1 MFEKIHGPAAK
12 PWPHVVLNL
21 RVLVLMP
28 DSSISTKL
36 PDFPAHPVIRVEGF
50 QKTYAGTPA
59 VSDLSFHVEP
69 GEILGLVG
77 PNGAG
82 KTTTMRSLAAII
94 PPSGGSLRVLER
106 EVTADPVGVKQSL
119 AYLPDDPQL
128 FPDLSV
134 EEHMAFI
141 ATAFAVKDAEGK
153 SRDLLAEF
161 ELDGKRRCRA
171 RDLSRGM
178 RQKLAIC
185 CAYLHDP
192 AALLF
197 DEPLTG
203 LDPHGI
209 RRLKASILDRAKQGT
224 AVLVSS
230 HLLAMVEDICTH
242 ILILDSGRQRFF
254 GTLAALKKQF
264 LREEPGATL
273 ERIFFLATQAEIE
286 QSELAAVPT

>member
-1 MFEKIHGPAAK
+1 MFGKRPGWIIPSQFPQPLILWVNAFMSDQQYLPNRK
-12 PWPHVVLNL
+12 S
-21 RVLVLMP
+21 
-28 DSSISTKL
+28 SSIT
-36 PDFPAHPVIRVEGF
+36 PVIQVEDF
-50 QKTYAGTPA
+50 QKSYGGTLA
-59 VSDLSFHVEP
+59 VSHLSFQVGP

-94 PPSGGSLRVLER
+94 TPSSGRLHVKGQDV
-106 EVTADPVGVKQSL
+106 VTNAIGVKNIL

-128 FPDLSV
+128 FPDLTV
-134 EEHMAFI
+134 EEHLAFI
-141 ATAFAVKDAEGK
+141 ASAFGVEGAEDK
-153 SRDLLAEF
+153 ANVLLEGF
-161 ELDGKRRCRA
+161 ELAGKRRARA

-209 RRLKASILDRAKQGT
+209 RRLKASIRERANQGT
-224 AVLVSS
+224 AVLISS

-242 ILILDSGRQRFF
+242 ILILDDGRQRFF
-254 GTLAALKKQF
+254 GTLEELKQRF
-264 LREEPGATL
+264 QREEENATL
-273 ERIFFLATQAEIE
+273 ERIFFLATQAETDTA
-286 QSELAAVPT
+286 QPELVPS

>member
-1 MFEKIHGPAAK
+1 
-12 PWPHVVLNL
+12 
-21 RVLVLMP
+21 MP
-28 DSSISTKL
+28 
-36 PDFPAHPVIRVEGF
+36 PFPKKSKRLEGRGLPVIEVKGF
-50 QKTYAGTPA
+50 CKSYGSTAA
-59 VSDLSFHVEP
+59 VSDLSFTVKP

-94 PPSGGSLRVLER
+94 PPSGGRLTVR
-106 EVTADPVGVKQSL
+106 EHDVALDPVGVKRSL

-128 FPDLSV
+128 FPDLTV
-134 EEHMAFI
+134 EEHLAFI
-141 ATAFAVKDAEGK
+141 ASAFGVENAQEKAAA
-153 SRDLLAEF
+153 LLDEF
-161 ELDGKRRCRA
+161 ELAGKRRARA

-209 RRLKASILDRAKQGT
+209 RRLKASLGEHALRGT

-242 ILILDSGRQRFF
+242 ILILDSGKQRFF
-254 GTLAALKKQF
+254 GTLDELKKQY
-264 LREEPGATL
+264 LREEQNATL
-273 ERIFFLATQAEIE
+273 ERIFFLATQADTIE
-286 QSELAAVPT
+286 ADVFAVPS

>member
-1 MFEKIHGPAAK
+1 MPHQPDIANRSAISPGPMIQA
-12 PWPHVVLNL
+12 
-21 RVLVLMP
+21 
-28 DSSISTKL
+28 
-36 PDFPAHPVIRVEGF
+36 EGF
-50 QKTYAGTPA
+50 RKVYGGTVA
-59 VSDLSFHVEP
+59 VADLTFKVEP

-94 PPSGGSLRVLER
+94 PPSSGRLSIQQRDV
-106 EVTADPVGVKQSL
+106 VSDPVGVKKSL
-119 AYLPDDPQL
+119 AYLPDDPHL
-128 FPDLSV
+128 FPDLTV
-134 EEHMAFI
+134 EEHLAFI
-141 ATAFAVKDAEGK
+141 ASAFGVEQAQEKSAV
-153 SRDLLAEF
+153 LLDEF
-161 ELDGKRRCRA
+161 ELTHKRRARA

-209 RRLKASILDRAKQGT
+209 RRLKASICERAERGT

-230 HLLAMVEDICTH
+230 HLLAMVEDLCTH
-242 ILILDSGRQRFF
+242 ILILDSGHQRFF
-254 GTLAALKKQF
+254 GTLEQLKKQF
-264 LREEPGATL
+264 FHEEQDASL
-273 ERIFFLATQAEIE
+273 ERIFFLATQSKCEV
-286 QSELAAVPT
+286 SELTALPS

>member
-1 MFEKIHGPAAK
+1 MPLPSKKSNRPEN
-12 PWPHVVLNL
+12 PH
-21 RVLVLMP
+21 P
-28 DSSISTKL
+28 
-36 PDFPAHPVIRVEGF
+36 PVIAVEGF
-50 QKTYAGTPA
+50 SKSYGSTVA
-59 VSDLSFHVEP
+59 VSELSFAVRP

-94 PPSGGSLRVLER
+94 APSGGRLTVRGHDVAL
-106 EVTADPVGVKQSL
+106 DPVGVKRSL

-128 FPDLSV
+128 FPDLTAD
-134 EEHMAFI
+134 EHLAFI
-141 ATAFAVKDAEGK
+141 ASAFGVENAREKSAE
-153 SRDLLAEF
+153 LLEEF
-161 ELDGKRRCRA
+161 ELSGKRQSRA

-203 LDPHGI
+203 LDPRGI
-209 RRLKASILDRAKQGT
+209 RRLKASICERAEQG
-224 AVLVSS
+224 AAILVSS

-242 ILILDSGRQRFF
+242 ILILDTGKQKFF
-254 GTLAALKKQF
+254 GTLGDLKKQY
-264 LREEPGATL
+264 LREEQNATL
-273 ERIFFLATQAEIE
+273 EKIFFLATQADTIE
-286 QSELAAVPT
+286 ADVFAVP

>member
-1 MFEKIHGPAAK
+1 
-12 PWPHVVLNL
+12 
-21 RVLVLMP
+21 MP
-28 DSSISTKL
+28 QL
-36 PDFPAHPVIRVEGF
+36 PKTFNRLESPDVPVIEVAGF
-50 QKTYAGTPA
+50 SKSYGSTVA
-59 VSDLSFHVEP
+59 VSDLSFSVKP

-94 PPSGGSLRVLER
+94 PPSGGKLSVSEHD
-106 EVTADPVGVKQSL
+106 VSADPVGVKRSL

-128 FPDLSV
+128 FPDLTV
-134 EEHMAFI
+134 DEHLAFI
-141 ATAFAVKDAEGK
+141 ASAFGVENAREKAET
-153 SRDLLAEF
+153 LLEAF
-161 ELDGKRRCRA
+161 ELIAKRKSRA

-209 RRLKASILDRAKQGT
+209 RRLKASICERAIRGT

-242 ILILDSGRQRFF
+242 ILILDSGRQKFF
-254 GTLAALKKQF
+254 GTLDELKKRY
-264 LREEPGATL
+264 LREEQNATL
-273 ERIFFLATQAEIE
+273 ERIFFLATQADTIE
-286 QSELAAVPT
+286 AEVFAVPS

>member
-1 MFEKIHGPAAK
+1 M
-12 PWPHVVLNL
+12 PHQ
-21 RVLVLMP
+21 P
-28 DSSISTKL
+28 DSAGR
-36 PDFPAHPVIRVEGF
+36 PGPVIEAEGF
-50 QKTYAGTPA
+50 QKVYGSTIA
-59 VSDLSFHVEP
+59 VRDLTFKVEP

-94 PPSGGSLRVLER
+94 PPSSGRLEIQGR
-106 EVTADPVGVKQSL
+106 DVVRDPVGVKQSL
-119 AYLPDDPQL
+119 AYLPDDPHL
-128 FPDLSV
+128 FPDLTV
-134 EEHMAFI
+134 EEHLAFI
-141 ATAFAVKDAEGK
+141 ASAFAVEDAKEK
-153 SRDLLAEF
+153 SHALLEEF
-161 ELDGKRRCRA
+161 ELTHKRRARA

-209 RRLKASILDRAKQGT
+209 RRLKSSICERAQKGK

-230 HLLAMVEDICTH
+230 HLLAMVEDLCTH
-242 ILILDSGRQRFF
+242 ILILDSGQQRFF
-254 GTLAALKKQF
+254 GTLEQLKKQF
-264 LREEPGATL
+264 FREEQDATL
-273 ERIFFLATQAEIE
+273 ERIFFLATQSEA
-286 QSELAAVPT
+286 QAELAAVPM

>member
-1 MFEKIHGPAAK
+1 MPHPSDPASR
-12 PWPHVVLNL
+12 PSV
-21 RVLVLMP
+21 
-28 DSSISTKL
+28 
-36 PDFPAHPVIRVEGF
+36 PVIEVEGF
-50 QKTYAGTPA
+50 GKIYGETVAAKELTFQ
-59 VSDLSFHVEP
+59 VQP

-94 PPSGGSLRVLER
+94 PPSSGRLLIQGRDVVS
-106 EVTADPVGVKQSL
+106 DPVGVKKTL
-119 AYLPDDPQL
+119 AYLPDDPNL
-128 FPDLSV
+128 FPDLTV
-134 EEHMAFI
+134 EEHLAFI
-141 ATAFAVKDAEGK
+141 ASAFEVEDAQEK
-153 SRDLLAEF
+153 SATLLEEF
-161 ELDGKRRCRA
+161 ELAHKRRSRA

-209 RRLKASILDRAKQGT
+209 RRLKASICERAERGT

-230 HLLAMVEDICTH
+230 HLLAMVEDLCSH
-242 ILILDSGRQRFF
+242 ILILDSGHQRFF
-254 GTLAALKKQF
+254 GTLDQLKKQF
-264 LREEPGATL
+264 LREEKEATL
-273 ERIFFLATQAEIE
+273 ERIFFLATQSESQE
-286 QSELAAVPT
+286 SELAVVPG

>member
-1 MFEKIHGPAAK
+1 MPHQSILTEQAEPLPAA
-12 PWPHVVLNL
+12 
-21 RVLVLMP
+21 
-28 DSSISTKL
+28 
-36 PDFPAHPVIRVEGF
+36 VIRVEHF
-50 QKTYAGTPA
+50 QKSYAGTLA
-59 VSDLSFHVEP
+59 VSDLSFQVEP
-69 GEILGLVG
+69 GQILGLVG

-94 PPSGGSLRVLER
+94 APSGGRLHVNGLD
-106 EVTADPVGVKQSL
+106 VTRDPVGVKQSL

-128 FPDLSV
+128 FPDLTV
-134 EEHMAFI
+134 EEHLAFI
-141 ATAFAVKDAEGK
+141 ACAFGVEGAEEK
-153 SRDLLAEF
+153 SRVLLEDF
-161 ELDGKRRCRA
+161 ELSAKRRSRA

-209 RRLKASILDRAKQGT
+209 RRLKASILERADQGT
-224 AVLVSS
+224 AVLISS

-242 ILILDSGRQRFF
+242 ILILDSGKQRFF
-254 GTLAALKKQF
+254 GTLGDLRKQF
-264 LREEPGATL
+264 LQEEQNATL
-273 ERIFFLATQAEIE
+273 ERIFFLATQAETE
-286 QSELAAVPT
+286 APDLAGVPS